1 MIIAIMINHF
11 YYIFQ
16 CHHEKYLHL
25 SKFCCKIFF
34 RLFGFRF
41 KAAKAEFRLSSQLLI
56 ANISSLSNT
65 GSVLIHTCN
74 FCKFQFWFTLFVN
87 FYGVIVN
94 ILQPP
99 VDIRLARDPEFH
111 LTIFPLH
118 YAAHSHV
125 GNLTHHHHDKRHGY
139 DDDHEDISHE
149 N

>member
-56 ANISSLSNT
+56 ANVSSLGNT
-65 GSVLIHTCN
+65 ESVLIHTC
-74 FCKFQFWFTLFVN
+74 KFFKFFN
-87 FYGVIVN
+87 CYGVIVN

-125 GNLTHHHHDKRHGY
+125 GNLSHRHHDKRNGY